1 MEESHMIIN
10 EFMAECKIKNISN
23 NCYKMIIK
31 QNEKMPLG
39 QKKSTP
45 NGAIFAFW
53 HHGNCIQ

>member
-1 MEESHMIIN
+1 MIIN